1 MIKHKSIKEEIKQL
15 AEKYF
20 DEIVEYRRHFHK
32 YPELS
37 TFEENTSKFICSKLD
52 EFGIEYQKDI
62 GGFGICGFVNGKN
75 PQSKCVAL
83 RADMDALPIMEET
96 NLSFKSEKEGIM
108 HACGHDV
115 HMSSL
120 LGTIKILK
128 DLKDKFEGRVMFI
141 FQPSEETYPGGALKM
156 LRDGLFE
163 NVTPS
168 SIFAF
173 HATPE
178 MDCGYIGMKEGK
190 CMASTDEIYIDI
202 IGRGGHG
209 ATPDLNIDPIVAAS
223 HVVIALQTLVSR
235 NANPT
240 LPTTFSI
247 GKFIAN
253 GRTNVIP
260 NTVHMEG
267 IIRTFDE
274 DWRKECHSLIER
286 ISTQT
291 AKAFGA
297 EAKVFVDHGYPYVYN
312 NPELTKQA
320 FELSKDY
327 FGENKV
333 LRMEARM
340 TAEDFSYFSQKAP
353 SCYFRVGTRKQG
365 MPITNLHTSNFDVDE
380 NCIKNAM
387 GISAYFAICSLISA

>member
-1 MIKHKSIKEEIKQL
+1 MINLSPIKEDIKEI

-37 TFEENTSKFICSKLD
+37 NFEENTAKFICSKLD
-52 EFGIEYQKDI
+52 ELGLEYKKNVGGYGIYGFIEGNNPKKDCI
-62 GGFGICGFVNGKN
+62 
-75 PQSKCVAL
+75 AL
-83 RADMDALPIMEET
+83 RADMDALPINEET
-96 NLSFKSEKEGIM
+96 DLEYKSVNDGVM

-120 LGTIKILK
+120 LGAIKIIN

-156 LRDGLFE
+156 LRDGIFDE
-163 NVTPS
+163 VTPS
-168 SIFAF
+168 KIFAF
-173 HATPE
+173 HSTPE
-178 MDCGYIGMKEGK
+178 MYSGYIGMKEGK

-223 HVVIALQTLVSR
+223 HVVIALQTIVSR

-240 LPTTFSI
+240 IPTTFSI
-247 GKFIAN
+247 GRFIAE

-260 NTVHMEG
+260 NFVHMEG

-274 DWRKECHSLIER
+274 DWRKECHNLIKQ
-286 ISTQT
+286 IATQT
-291 AKAFGA
+291 SNAFSA
-297 EAKVFVDHGYPYVYN
+297 EAKVFIDHGYPYVYN
-312 NPELTKQA
+312 NPELTRYA
-320 FELSKDY
+320 IELSKEY
-327 FGENKV
+327 LGEDKV
-333 LRMEARM
+333 LDIDARM
-340 TAEDFSYFSQKAP
+340 TAEDFSYFAQKAP
-353 SCYFRVGTRKQG
+353 SCYFRIGTRKEG
-365 MPITNLHTSNFDVDE
+365 KPITNLHTSTLDIDE
-380 NCIKNAM
+380 ESIKNAM
-387 GISAYFAICSLISA
+387 GILSYFAICSLISK

>member
-83 RADMDALPIMEET
+83 RADMDALPIKEET
-96 NLSFKSEKEGIM
+96 NLPFKSEKEGIM

-178 MDCGYIGMKEGK
+178 MDCGYIGMIVGK
-190 CMASTDEIYIDI
+190 WQHILIVGYSFQGSDTLDMTKYPPNFNTFREDNTLLVTNGEQEVNVRYFVRDKKLFSFILGASDTSIMEIKKLTKDELI
-202 IGRGGHG
+202 
-209 ATPDLNIDPIVAAS
+209 LQVPINDGT
-223 HVVIALQTLVSR
+223 Q
-235 NANPT
+235 
-240 LPTTFSI
+240 
-247 GKFIAN
+247 
-253 GRTNVIP
+253 
-260 NTVHMEG
+260 
-267 IIRTFDE
+267 
-274 DWRKECHSLIER
+274 RKENLYYKR
-286 ISTQT
+286 
-291 AKAFGA
+291 
-297 EAKVFVDHGYPYVYN
+297 VD
-312 NPELTKQA
+312 
-320 FELSKDY
+320 
-327 FGENKV
+327 
-333 LRMEARM
+333 
-340 TAEDFSYFSQKAP
+340 
-353 SCYFRVGTRKQG
+353 
-365 MPITNLHTSNFDVDE
+365 
-380 NCIKNAM
+380 
-387 GISAYFAICSLISA
+387 

>member
-1 MIKHKSIKEEIKQL
+1 MIKDKSIKEEIKQL

-52 EFGIEYQKDI
+52 EFGIEYKKNI

-83 RADMDALPIMEET
+83 RADMDALPIKEET
-96 NLSFKSEKEGIM
+96 NLPFKSEKEGIM

-128 DLKDKFEGRVMFI
+128 DLKDKFEGRIMFI

-163 NVTPS
+163 NVTPR

-202 IGRGGHG
+202 IGGGGHG

-223 HVVIALQTLVSR
+223 HVVIALQTIVSR

-247 GKFIAN
+247 GKFIAD

-274 DWRKECHSLIER
+274 DWRKECHSFIER

-327 FGENKV
+327 FGEDKV
-333 LRMEARM
+333 LSMEARM